1 MIVETRNTAAGT
13 EYWDNKAK
21 KVLFVPKGKEPNF
34 EVTVDPKSMV
44 GDDEGLNLKVTIP
57 DETYP
62 SLDEMNAE
70 QLLAFAKENNI
81 DVPGNMSKEE
91 TIRKHIIEALN
102 AADE

>member
-1 MIVETRNTAAGT
+1 MKVETRKTTAGT
-13 EYWDNKAK
+13 EYWDTEAK

-34 EVTVDPKSMV
+34 EVTKKPKSMV
-44 GDDEGLNLKVTIP
+44 GESDK
-57 DETYP
+57 DETY
-62 SLDEMNAE
+62 SNLDEMNAE

-102 AADE
+102 AVDE